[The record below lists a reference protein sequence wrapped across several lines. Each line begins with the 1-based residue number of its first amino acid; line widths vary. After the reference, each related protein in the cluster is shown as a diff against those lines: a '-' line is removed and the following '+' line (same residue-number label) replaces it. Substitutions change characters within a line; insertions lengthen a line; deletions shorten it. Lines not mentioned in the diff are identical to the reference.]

1 MDSGEPFSL
10 LCITCNRTKKTGG
23 EELFFAEARKHNAV
37 SPLERKQIA
46 RAQPKTALIK
56 DPRHFENSTRNL
68 ILPNGQIREVHIR
81 LIRQFNGQTVL

>member
-10 LCITCNRTKKTGG
+10 MAITCDQHKKSGG
-23 EELFFAEARKHNAV
+23 EEVFFPEARKHNAV

-46 RAQPKTALIK
+46 KAQPKTPLIT

-68 ILPNGQIREVHIR
+68 VLPNGQIRKVHIR